1 MDNRRAKEGG
11 HGFVT
16 IHHDKAAHK
25 TIRVDNPNWMEVDI
39 HG

>member
-16 IHHDKAAHK
+16 IQILQNMHIEH
-25 TIRVDNPNWMEVDI
+25 IEISGNVYLLCF
-39 HG
+39 

>member
-16 IHHDKAAHK
+16 IQLTDCRGRYKYLRA
-25 TIRVDNPNWMEVDI
+25 
-39 HG
+39 

>member
-16 IHHDKAAHK
+16 IHDKAAHK

>member
-16 IHHDKAAHK
+16 IQN
-25 TIRVDNPNWMEVDI
+25 RVLLWIDI
-39 HG
+39 IIQFARF

>member
-16 IHHDKAAHK
+16 IHIHK
-25 TIRVDNPNWMEVDI
+25 HSAYIYYKPTRYLRSKICV
-39 HG
+39 

>member
-16 IHHDKAAHK
+16 IDLMRRPP
-25 TIRVDNPNWMEVDI
+25 IFEI
-39 HG
+39 LI